1 MKKLYE
7 LKNQRSGLIA
17 EAEAH
22 VAQGDMTQYDE
33 TMKRVTNLNNQIEAM
48 EKINA
53 ERGRFEDKDTDMV
66 SRAEAMKA
74 LEEDKAIERSVDA
87 IRSTNEYA
95 KSFAAAIR
103 AGVTPSKAF
112 GEKYAPLMAAL
123 TESGGD
129 PAGEDGGFLV
139 PIDMDNMII
148 EVKRDNRP
156 LAPLFTTE
164 QVNTNTGWRVIDT
177 FPTAGFTKLSGELSN
192 VPADDQPVFAKISY
206 SLDTYGLYIP
216 MSRELLDDEVA
227 GLMAYLARWIGKK
240 EVITENK
247 LLITLLQALTEVD
260 LTANSEF
267 AEIKAV
273 LNKGLDPAHSAVA
286 GVITNQSGLALL
298 DGLEDLNGR
307 PLLQPDVVKPTDFR
321 ISGRPVTS
329 VADAQLANVGS
340 TKSPIYIGDFKSY
353 ATLFRR
359 KAIEVAGTD
368 VGGDAWRKYGYEVRA
383 ITRLDAVTFD
393 SAAVKGVN
401 FIHP

>member
-1 MKKLYE
+1 
-7 LKNQRSGLIA
+7 
-17 EAEAH
+17 
-22 VAQGDMTQYDE
+22 
-33 TMKRVTNLNNQIEAM
+33 
-48 EKINA
+48 
-53 ERGRFEDKDTDMV
+53 
-66 SRAEAMKA
+66 
-74 LEEDKAIERSVDA
+74 
-87 IRSTNEYA
+87 
-95 KSFAAAIR
+95 
-103 AGVTPSKAF
+103 
-112 GEKYAPLMAAL
+112 MAAL

-164 QVNTNTGWRVIDT
+164 QVNTNSGWRVIDT

-192 VPADDQPVFAKISY
+192 VPPTISRC
-206 SLDTYGLYIP
+206 SQKSTIRSIPTGSYIP

-321 ISGRPVTS
+321 ISG
-329 VADAQLANVGS
+329 
-340 TKSPIYIGDFKSY
+340 
-353 ATLFRR
+353 
-359 KAIEVAGTD
+359 
-368 VGGDAWRKYGYEVRA
+368 VR
-383 ITRLDAVTFD
+383 
-393 SAAVKGVN
+393 
-401 FIHP
+401 

>member
-1 MKKLYE
+1 
-7 LKNQRSGLIA
+7 
-17 EAEAH
+17 
-22 VAQGDMTQYDE
+22 
-33 TMKRVTNLNNQIEAM
+33 
-48 EKINA
+48 
-53 ERGRFEDKDTDMV
+53 
-66 SRAEAMKA
+66 
-74 LEEDKAIERSVDA
+74 
-87 IRSTNEYA
+87 
-95 KSFAAAIR
+95 
-103 AGVTPSKAF
+103 
-112 GEKYAPLMAAL
+112 
-123 TESGGD
+123 
-129 PAGEDGGFLV
+129 
-139 PIDMDNMII
+139 
-148 EVKRDNRP
+148 
-156 LAPLFTTE
+156 
-164 QVNTNTGWRVIDT
+164 
-177 FPTAGFTKLSGELSN
+177 
-192 VPADDQPVFAKISY
+192 
-206 SLDTYGLYIP
+206 

-227 GLMAYLARWIGKK
+227 NLLGYLARWIGKK